1 MNDDFAGGAFG
12 IKLAGVSASGFAPS
26 DATYVTLTTNA
37 TLTNER
43 VLTGTSNQIILT
55 DNGAG
60 STIVLSLPQSI
71 ALASTPQFASLT
83 LGGLFLS
90 SGSVINWD
98 AGDLTLTQA
107 ANLLTL
113 AGGVLA
119 VPASGLS
126 INGNLMSLAGAFT
139 TSGANTLVLTTTG
152 STNVTLPSSGTLAI
166 LGANTFTGV
175 QTINAALLAEV
186 SIAAKTSSPYTV
198 LSTESGRVFTNEGTT
213 VSITFNLPTAVAGL
227 TYTFIVQDAD
237 GIVVDANTGDTI
249 RLATQ
254 VSASSGNATST
265 AIGSVL
271 TLAAI
276 NATEWIATSINGTW
290 VVT

>member
-1 MNDDFAGGAFG
+1 MYDEFAGGAFG
-12 IKLAGVSASGFAPS
+12 IKQALGGGGSAPS
-26 DATYVTLTTNA
+26 DATYVTLSVNA

-43 VLTGTSNQIILT
+43 VLTGTSNQVIVT

-60 STIVLSLPQSI
+60 STVVLSTPQNI
-71 ALASTPQFASLT
+71 GIASTPQFASVALND
-83 LGGLFLS
+83 LFLAS
-90 SGSVINWD
+90 ASVINWNT
-98 AGDLTLTQA
+98 GDVTLTHS

-152 STNVTLPSSGTLAI
+152 STNVTLPLAGTLATAE
-166 LGANTFTGV
+166 ANISIKT
-175 QTINAALLAEV
+175 QAA
-186 SIAAKTSSPYTV
+186 SPYSV
-198 LSTESGRVFTNEGTT
+198 LTTDVGKVFTNEGSTAS
-213 VSITFNLPTAVAGL
+213 VTFSLPTAASGL
-227 TYTFIVQDAD
+227 IYTFIVQDAD
-237 GIVVDANTGDTI
+237 GIVVDADTGDTI
-249 RLATQ
+249 RLSTQ

-271 TLAAI
+271 TLVAI
-276 NATEWIATSINGTW
+276 NATEWIATTIRGTW